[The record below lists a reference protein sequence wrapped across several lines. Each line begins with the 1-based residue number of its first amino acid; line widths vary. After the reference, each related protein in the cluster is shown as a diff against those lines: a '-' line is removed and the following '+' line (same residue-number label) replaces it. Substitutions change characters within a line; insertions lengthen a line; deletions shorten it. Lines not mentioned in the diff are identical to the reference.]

1 MSASQ
6 TRDEVTSPDTDIHSS
21 LQVNICSF
29 NGLVCVCVTYSKVQ
43 GFKSKHP
50 SVLSTRGKSCNVC
63 PWIVNYTLQISKI
76 WQSSES
82 YNDTIHTH
90 SVFSALGKWHLGI
103 SGLHRRSATQVIG
116 HWY

>member
-1 MSASQ
+1 MVHWSFVEISASPGCSLCNSASSSALEDVEAASRAAVSASR

-50 SVLSTRGKSCNVC
+50 SVLVQGGKVAMS
-63 PWIVNYTLQISKI
+63 PLLG
-76 WQSSES
+76 
-82 YNDTIHTH
+82 TH
-90 SVFSALGKWHLGI
+90 PRLRLGL
-103 SGLHRRSATQVIG
+103 SLDC
-116 HWY
+116 